1 MRLSPVQ
8 IHVNNENEFIKKA
21 VYFSNSFEVSALYF
35 SNTNTENKLPKYYY
49 NYDFIFAFKAS
60 KSIKS
65 FNNSLAKLNKF
76 IAKNPFWKFGFLSYN
91 LKNEVENLS
100 SKNTNN
106 FNIPNIFFFVP
117 EFIIYKKNGQIF
129 FESESPYLD
138 CNKVIEEINSIHIKN
153 PKKINLDFSCSQKK
167 STYLNKIKQIQDCI
181 QRGEVYELNYCIE
194 FKAKLKICAEDF
206 FLLSNKKCMAPFSCF
221 FKFENLKILSFSPER
236 FLKKSNNKLIS
247 QPIKGTIK
255 KSNNFYQ
262 NLNLIN
268 KLENS
273 EKDISENVMIADLV
287 RNDLSITAKRNS
299 VKVEELCK
307 VFTFNNINQMI
318 STVTSEICQNLSFD
332 KIISS
337 TFPMGSMTGAPK
349 IKSMQLI
356 DKFEDFN
363 RGIYSG
369 TIGYIDSK
377 NNFDFNVVI
386 RTIIYDQKDHN
397 LSFPVGSAITSESD
411 PSIEYEECIEKLKS
425 VFVF

>member
-1 MRLSPVQ
+1 MRLKPIQ
-8 IHVNNENEFIKKA
+8 INVNNENEFIKKA
-21 VYFSNSFEVSALYF
+21 VYFSDSFEDCALFF
-35 SNTNTENKLPKYYY
+35 SNKIRKKNIPNYYY
-49 NYDFIFAFKAS
+49 DYDFIFAFSAS

-65 FNNSLAKLNKF
+65 SHNSITKLNKF
-76 IAKNPFWKFGFLSYN
+76 IEKNSFWKFGFLSYN
-91 LKNEVENLS
+91 LKNEVEDLS
-100 SKNTNN
+100 SKNHNT
-106 FNIPNIFFFVP
+106 FNIPNMFFFVP
-117 EFIIYKKNGQIF
+117 EFIIYKKSGKIF
-129 FESESPYLD
+129 FESESSCIDY
-138 CNKVIEEINSIHIKN
+138 NKVIEDIESIKIKKQ
-153 PKKINLDFSCSQKK
+153 KKINLNFLCSQKK
-167 STYLNKIKQIQDCI
+167 STYLDKVKQIQDCI
-181 QRGEVYELNYCIE
+181 NRGEVYELNYCIE
-194 FKAKLKICAEDF
+194 FKTKLKICAEDF
-206 FLLSNKKCMAPFSCF
+206 FLLTNKKCMAPFSCF
-221 FKFENLKILSFSPER
+221 FKFEDLKILSFSPER

-255 KSNNFYQ
+255 KSNNFIE

-268 KLENS
+268 TLRKS
-273 EKDISENVMIADLV
+273 EKDISENIMIVDLV
-287 RNDLSITAKRNS
+287 RNDLSVTAKKNS

-318 STVTSEICQNLSFD
+318 STVTSEICQNITFD
-332 KIISS
+332 KVVTS

-386 RTIIYDQKDHN
+386 RTIIYDQKKYN
-397 LSFPVGSAITSESD
+397 LSFSVGSAITSESD
-411 PSIEYEECIEKLKS
+411 PSREYDECIEKLKS

>member
-1 MRLSPVQ
+1 MRLKPVQ
-8 IHVNNENEFIKKA
+8 INVNNEKEFIKKA
-21 VYFSNSFEVSALYF
+21 VYFSNSFEESALFF
-35 SNTNTENKLPKYYY
+35 SNKIKKNKLPKHYYE
-49 NYDFIFAFKAS
+49 YDFIFAFNAS

-65 FNNSLAKLNKF
+65 SHNSINKLNKF

-91 LKNEVENLS
+91 LKNEVENLN
-100 SKNTNN
+100 SKNHNT
-106 FNIPNIFFFVP
+106 FNIPNMFFFVP
-117 EFIIYKKNGQIF
+117 EFIIYKKNDQIF
-129 FESESPYLD
+129 FESESSYTD
-138 CNKVIEEINSIHIKN
+138 CNKVIEEINSIQIKN
-153 PKKINLDFSCSQKK
+153 PKKINLNFSCSQKK

-181 QRGEVYELNYCIE
+181 LRGEVYELNYCIE
-194 FKAKLKICAEDF
+194 FKTKLEICAEDF
-206 FLLSNKKCMAPFSCF
+206 FLLTNKKCMAPFSCF
-221 FKFENLKILSFSPER
+221 FKFKNLKILSFSPER
-236 FLKKSNNKLIS
+236 FLKKNNNKLIS

-262 NLNLIN
+262 NLNLIT
-268 KLENS
+268 KLEKS
-273 EKDISENVMIADLV
+273 EKDISENIMIVDLV
-287 RNDLSITAKRNS
+287 RNDLSIIAKRNS

-318 STVTSEICQNLSFD
+318 STITSEICQSLSFD

-349 IKSMQLI
+349 IRSMQLI

-386 RTIIYDQKDHN
+386 RTIIYDQKDFN
-397 LSFPVGSAITSESD
+397 LSFSVGSAITSESD
-411 PSIEYEECIEKLKS
+411 PSREYDECIEKLKS